1 MIISRQNSLIKKIRA
16 LSSKKGRDN
25 FGEYIVES
33 VKAVKEVLSS
43 NHSVSLIVATEKGLA
58 YLNGCEKEVKVELV
72 SEDVFNSITTE
83 VTPQGVMAIV
93 KKPEYKIGAF
103 KESCLFLDGVSDP
116 ANVGAILRTAAS
128 SGYNQIY
135 LADCADPF
143 NPKSVRASMGGL
155 FKVNLIFGKREELLS
170 LITLPIIVADMK
182 GENAFKFGNNF
193 KDNFCLVIG
202 NEANGVS
209 ELLKNSATY
218 TVSIPMQNGME
229 SLNAAVSAGI
239 LMYAIKSDIGE

>member
-1 MIISRQNSLIKKIRA
+1 MIISRQNLLIKKIRA

-43 NHSVSLIVATEKGLA
+43 SHTVSLIVATEKGLA
-58 YLNGCEKEVKVELV
+58 CLNGCEKDVKVELV

-93 KKPEYKIGAF
+93 KKPEYKRCDF
-103 KESCLFLDGVSDP
+103 KGSCLFLDGVSDP

-128 SGYNQIY
+128 SGYNHIY

-155 FKVNLIFGKREELLS
+155 FKVNLTFGKREELLS
-170 LITLPIIVADMK
+170 LITLPIIVADMN
-182 GENAFKFGNNF
+182 GENAFKFGTTF

-239 LMYAIKSDIGE
+239 LMYALKSDIGE